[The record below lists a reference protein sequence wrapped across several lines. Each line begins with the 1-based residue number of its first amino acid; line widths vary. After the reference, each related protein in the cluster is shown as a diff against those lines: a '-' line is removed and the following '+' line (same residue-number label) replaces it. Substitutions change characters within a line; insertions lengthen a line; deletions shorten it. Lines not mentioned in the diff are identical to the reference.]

1 MKLFASQ
8 NYLQIKKGERVG
20 ATSKAVSVYLKHTMI
35 YTLNMI
41 SSEYLNSKT
50 ILHITDWCLVI
61 TIKIYVTH
69 CITHR

>member
-8 NYLQIKKGERVG
+8 NYLKITKGERVG
-20 ATSKAVSVYLKHTMI
+20 ATSKAVSVYHKHTMI
-35 YTLNMI
+35 YTLNMM

-50 ILHITDWCLVI
+50 ILHITQCLVI
-61 TIKIYVTH
+61 TIQIDVTH